1 MWLRIK
7 WWFEDHRWGVVQ
19 GLWFVLLALIL
30 TYPMVLQPN
39 TYALGSSRAD
49 GMKHLWTLWW
59 MRSSVWD
66 YADFPYQTDL
76 VNYPIGMDLYP
87 IEPLNGLVALFFP
100 WMPLIALSNLL
111 AIVNMA
117 LTGMVGA
124 WFGRLLS
131 RSRVGG
137 FIAGTILEGSAV
149 MAFFIH
155 VGVGELHHLWWLPLG
170 LGCQLKARKT
180 QEWKWFFAVAASL
193 VGAMLSCFYLG
204 FFLALSILI
213 WAILTGWKGLS
224 MKTPKLV
231 LQYVVAASLAVGVV
245 VPVTKSFASSYK
257 TGSVPEVGLMNYIT
271 QNHGQP
277 VTDPPAARLETW
289 QLVSP
294 KREAQSTE
302 DSAYGGGR
310 YLGWMALGLAF
321 VGLVRQPR
329 KAYPWLA
336 VAAVGILFAYGT
348 YWTSGGV
355 EVKNANGIRL
365 VMPMFWLNRA
375 LGYLAEPLNFPIR
388 FLAMTAMAVAALGS
402 LSTRSKWAIPV
413 AMLAVVEV
421 MWGQMNPY
429 PWNRFQPR
437 EASVLSVMNGVDD
450 KAVID
455 LALAVRSDMENRYN
469 ALGTQIVHGHKLH
482 AVPVERVEYFARE
495 GQIFIQATGLFK
507 DLKPFYENRGGTL
520 NTDYRADL
528 AVLQDAGF
536 GWVVV
541 GYRNGAE
548 RMPQGMIEAMQQICG
563 DPVAKG
569 AGIAAWKLPEVTYTE
584 EELAF
589 WKEQHELMMKA
600 ISLKMPGMGP
610 PQGQPPK
617 PQ

>member
-1 MWLRIK
+1 MWLRVK
-7 WWFEDHRWGVVQ
+7 WWFEDHKWGVLQ
-19 GLWFVLLALIL
+19 TTWFVVLAIVL
-30 TYPMVLQPN
+30 TYPMILYPN
-39 TYALGSSRAD
+39 YAALGSPRAD

-59 MRSSVWD
+59 MRSSVWE
-66 YADFPYQTDL
+66 YGDFPYQTDL

-100 WMPLIALSNLL
+100 WVPLIALSNFL
-111 AIVNMA
+111 ALANMA
-117 LTGMVGA
+117 LTGVTGA

-137 FIAGTILEGSAV
+137 FVAGTLLEGSAV

-180 QEWKWFFAVAASL
+180 QEWKWFFAVALCL

-204 FFLALSILI
+204 FFLALSVLT
-213 WAILTGWKGLS
+213 WAILTGWKGR
-224 MKTPKLV
+224 KTPKLI
-231 LQYVVAASLAVGVV
+231 LQYVVAASIAISIVI
-245 VPVTKSFASSYK
+245 PVTKSFASSYK

-277 VTDPPAARLETW
+277 VTDPPAARLETR
-289 QLVSP
+289 QLLSP

-302 DSAYGGGR
+302 DGAYGGGR
-310 YLGWMALGLAF
+310 YLGWLAAGFAFIGL
-321 VGLVRQPR
+321 LRNPR
-329 KAYPWLA
+329 KAAPWLA
-336 VAAVGILFAYGT
+336 VAVIGIIFAFGT
-348 YWTSGGV
+348 YWTVGGE
-355 EVKNANGIRL
+355 EVRNANGIRL

-388 FLAMTAMAVAALGS
+388 FLAMTAMAISAMGA
-402 LSTRSKWAIPV
+402 LSTRSKWAVPV
-413 AMLAVVEV
+413 VMVAVLEIA
-421 MWGQMNPY
+421 WGQMNPY
-429 PWNRFQPR
+429 PWARFQPR
-437 EASVLSVMNGVDD
+437 EASALSVMRGVDD

-495 GQIFIQATGLFK
+495 GQIFVQATKLFK
-507 DLKPFYENRGGTL
+507 DLVPFYENRGGTMQSE
-520 NTDYRADL
+520 YRADL

-536 GWVVV
+536 GWIVV

-548 RMPQGMIEAMQQICG
+548 RMPQGIIEALTGLCG
-563 DPVAKG
+563 PPVAKA
-569 AGIAAWKLPEVTYTE
+569 AGIGAWKLPEVSYTE
-584 EELAF
+584 AELEL
-589 WKEQHELMMKA
+589 WKTQHRLMMEA

-610 PQGQPPK
+610 PQGQAPTPNK
-617 PQ
+617 